1 MRILLL
7 LLAIFPLPA
16 QALEF
21 HVCIDSQGRRHI
33 TNHPEILDRNCRPAN
48 NYQFLIFQQQY
59 REMVRE
65 QQHWPGEQPAPQPG
79 VKSETKNPGM
89 QHKGISDLFDADKAL
104 DNLHEQQQERRK
116 SIPFRTHLQSEGFE
130 HLLDELHR

>member
-1 MRILLL
+1 MLF
-7 LLAIFPLPA
+7 IFSIFSLPA

-65 QQHWPGEQPAPQPG
+65 QQQWPSEQPAPPPG
-79 VKSETKNPGM
+79 AKPETKNSAT
-89 QHKGISDLFDADKAL
+89 QYKGISDLFDADKAL

-130 HLLDELHR
+130 RLLNELNS